1 MPLPPFAFTYIRN
14 ILSTH
19 YLTQKWKSEKK
30 VRFREAACMHLF
42 VSIST
47 FFKTFRINNS
57 TKGCLKSEEKVGNT
71 FVVIKQLQ
79 PIKIMRQHFIALFFS
94 PLCNWPINRRKCTN
108 IHMHSSKFQDLC
120 SMKSSGEML
129 QILPYTYLE

>member
-1 MPLPPFAFTYIRN
+1 
-14 ILSTH
+14 
-19 YLTQKWKSEKK
+19 
-30 VRFREAACMHLF
+30 MHLF

-120 SMKSSGEML
+120 SMKSSL
-129 QILPYTYLE
+129 KRCFKFCPILIWNKETKNLRSTIIGVGSIPIYSYYKNMGNFEHFIKHKL